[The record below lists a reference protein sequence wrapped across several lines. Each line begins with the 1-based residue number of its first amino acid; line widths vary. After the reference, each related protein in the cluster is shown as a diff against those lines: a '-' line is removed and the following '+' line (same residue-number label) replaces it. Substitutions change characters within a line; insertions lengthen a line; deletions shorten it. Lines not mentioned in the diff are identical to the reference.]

1 MVSSTRTDGLVAVGG
16 RRRENDILVWD
27 NRSVL
32 HRALPY
38 DEAEHRLVWHI
49 STCGERPLPA
59 VPMQLLTPSA
69 EPDAGLAKL

>member
-1 MVSSTRTDGLVAVGG
+1 MVSSTRTDALVAAGG
-16 RRRENDILVWD
+16 RRRENDILIWD

-38 DEAEHRLVWHI
+38 DEAQHRLVWHI
-49 STCGERPLPA
+49 STSGERPLPA

-69 EPDAGLAKL
+69 EPDGGLAKL